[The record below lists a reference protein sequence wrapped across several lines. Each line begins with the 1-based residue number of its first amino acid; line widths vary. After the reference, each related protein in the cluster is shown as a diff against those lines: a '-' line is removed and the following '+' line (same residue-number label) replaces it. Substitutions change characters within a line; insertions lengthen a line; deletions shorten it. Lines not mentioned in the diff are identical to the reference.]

1 MVNQLPIGLFKEG
14 DIVIDVGC
22 WDNIEPSLAMALK
35 GVWVFAI
42 DRYQRL
48 KYFKEELRKA
58 VVEGK
63 IEESTSKK
71 IQPMK
76 TDVNHLPF
84 CDESIDWVIFYYST
98 SWLEQFGSQMLIVY
112 REVKRVLAEDG
123 GVVIVEPTIA
133 RAREQQALLKT
144 QMKST
149 RDGTIIIGRKV
160 IEETLPFS

>member
-35 GVWVFAI
+35 DVWVFAI

-58 VVEGK
+58 VIEGK
-63 IEESTSKK
+63 IEESTTKK

-76 TDVNHLPF
+76 ADVNHLPF

-98 SWLEQFGSQMLIVY
+98 SWLEQFGSQMLVIY

-144 QMKST
+144 QMRSA